1 LDSERITF
9 IKFMKFCPTC
19 RTNYSDNNLQFC
31 LQDGTQLVAD
41 EPETVMRNPMR
52 IDVNQPQ
59 SQAGFQPPQTGF
71 QVQPQPEPTKSNTGL
86 IILGTAFVTFLLLG
100 VLGIGAWFLFSKQAT
115 EIVQNTNT
123 NTNANSISAS
133 ANSNANTNANAANI
147 AVNGNVNAA
156 TPTPAPKVTLKP
168 AEVSAIKKE
177 VEGAITSW
185 KEAAEGFDLDGNV
198 NSYADTVD
206 YYKGGKIPRSKVKSN
221 KAPAYS
227 TYDTINVTIT
237 NMKVTPDSSGEKV
250 TAVFDKEWDFA
261 NDAKVNRGQV
271 QQQLT
276 FIKSNGKWKISS
288 EKDLKVYWVDKGA
301 NNDEG
306 DY

>member
-1 LDSERITF
+1 
-9 IKFMKFCPTC
+9 MKFCPTC

-52 IDVNQPQ
+52 IEVNQPQ
-59 SQAGFQPPQTGF
+59 SQPNFAQQQTGF
-71 QVQPQPEPTKSNTGL
+71 QVQPQQPEPAKSKTGL
-86 IILGTAFVTFLLLG
+86 IVLGTALAAFL
-100 VLGIGAWFLFSKQAT
+100 VFGIAGLGAWLYFSKQNPQIA
-115 EIVQNTNT
+115 QNTNVNANST
-123 NTNANSISAS
+123 AANSNTNVNANVANVNTNA
-133 ANSNANTNANAANI
+133 
-147 AVNGNVNAA
+147 VVNAA
-156 TPTPAPKVTLKP
+156 TPTPAPKPTLKP
-168 AEVSAIKKE
+168 TEVTAVKKE
-177 VEGAITSW
+177 VEGAINTW
-185 KEAAEGFDLDGNV
+185 KEAAEGFDLEGNV

-206 YYKGGKIPRSKVKSN
+206 YYKGGKIPRSKVKTN

-237 NMKVTPDSSGEKV
+237 NIKVTPDPSGEKV

-261 NDAKVNRGQV
+261 NPEKVNRGQV

-276 FIKSNGKWKISS
+276 FIKSNGKWKIAA

-301 NNDEG
+301 NNDDG